1 MKCTQDDEQ
10 LPFPAGAPAATSA
23 WILRAVNQPFVLQED
38 SMNCRCGLVEGRLG
52 LGSSI

>member
-38 SMNCRCGLVEGRLG
+38 SMSCRCGLVEGRLG